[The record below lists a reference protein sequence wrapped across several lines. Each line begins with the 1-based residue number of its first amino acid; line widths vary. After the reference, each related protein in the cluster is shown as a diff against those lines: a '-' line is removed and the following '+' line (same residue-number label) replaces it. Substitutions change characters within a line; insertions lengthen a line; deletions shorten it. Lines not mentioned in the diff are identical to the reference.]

1 MSLRINQNVLSIN
14 TYKSVAQTSGRLEK
28 SIQKLSSGL
37 RINGAADDAAGL
49 AISEKMRRQIRGLNR
64 AVLNAQDGISMIQ
77 TAEGALNETQSILQ
91 RIRELATQSANDT
104 LTSNDRLEIQKEVIQ
119 LRDEIDRIARSTE
132 FNTKKLLDGSQ
143 TALIS
148 SNSNAVEGLVVGSID
163 GLGADYDVELELVKG
178 GIAEMQRSQIFTIGD
193 GSGKLADGNTQLQ
206 SVAQFYDSNG
216 VFILETPQILTL
228 GGNTESTEITLD
240 RQMTLDN
247 LAASIQNAMVRM
259 TGLGLSNSKV
269 ATVNTAATGV
279 AGMGGYI
286 EIVSGSIGDN
296 GKVSFSSDQKII
308 DALGM
313 SVTRKAVNSQVEVA
327 INDAFGNSR
336 KMNVDGNR
344 VSGLLDGIDLQ
355 FNSQSAQIAGS
366 RGLEQGLNFV
376 TTQTF
381 TISVNNTFINIAISA
396 NPSFGWS
403 MEGIA
408 RSINHQIR
416 TAIETGGGQE
426 RLKGL
431 AATVVEGEIRLTYD
445 RPTSVASTVPNTIMI
460 TNATGT
466 ADEIGFSNGS
476 FSGFVDASKDEDS
489 VVWGF
494 NRYMVSGETL
504 VQAGTVI
511 VVSVGD
517 GVLGR
522 EITVMTTLGTA
533 SKTVANMVLF
543 SRFQATVND
552 AFRTGS
558 VAVRV
563 DQVGSAIAFTALK
576 VGTKHENAGPVESI
590 VSLSDINDDNGVSA
604 DSAVERAV
612 NSILGIKEAIARGS
626 GDSNFKLHIVNTQ
639 AQFQIGADQGQTM
652 EINIGNMTSKALGVD
667 KIDLST
673 VEGSN
678 KAMGM
683 VNKALDRVSTQRAKL
698 GAYQNRLE
706 YAINNLRNTH
716 SNLTSAESRIRDA
729 DIAMEM
735 IEFTRN
741 QIINQSG
748 TAMLAQAN
756 MLPQGVLQLLQ

>member
-1 MSLRINQNVLSIN
+1 MSLRINQNVLSIS
-14 TYKSVAQTSGRLEK
+14 TYKTVAQTSGRLEK

-37 RINGAADDAAGL
+37 RINSAADDAAGL
-49 AISEKMRRQIRGLNR
+49 AISEKMRRQIRGLSR

-119 LRDEIDRIARSTE
+119 LRDEIDRISRSTE

-148 SNSNAVEGLVVGSID
+148 SNSNSVEGLVNGSIN
-163 GLGADYDVELELVKG
+163 GVGADYDVELELVKG
-178 GIAEMQRSQIFTIGD
+178 GIAEMQRSQIFTLAD
-193 GSGKLADGNTQLQ
+193 GSGKLADGSTQLQ

-228 GGNTESTEITLD
+228 SGNTQSTDITLD
-240 RQMTLDN
+240 RQMSLDN
-247 LAASIQNAMVRM
+247 LAASIQNAMVRS
-259 TGLGLSNSKV
+259 TGLDLSNSKV

-286 EIVSGSIGDN
+286 EITSGSIGES
-296 GKVSFSSDQKII
+296 GKVSFSSDQKIV

-313 SVTRKAVNSQVEVA
+313 NVSREAVNSRINVA
-327 INDAFGNSR
+327 LNDSFGNSR
-336 KMNVDGNR
+336 QLNVDGNR
-344 VSGLLDGIDLQ
+344 VAGLLDGIDLQ

-366 RGLEQGLNFV
+366 KGLESGLSFVAAQG
-376 TTQTF
+376 QTF
-381 TISVNNTFINIAISA
+381 TISVNGADVDITISGSSA
-396 NPSFGWS
+396 FGRT

-408 RSINHQIR
+408 RSINDQIKDDGS
-416 TAIETGGGQE
+416 AG
-426 RLKGL
+426 LKGL
-431 AATVVEGEIRLTYD
+431 SASVVEGEIRLTYE
-445 RPTSVASTVPNTIMI
+445 RPVSVSATVANTITI
-460 TNATGT
+460 ANAN
-466 ADEIGFSNGS
+466 ADIIGLYDGAY
-476 FSGFVDASKDEDS
+476 SGFVDAKKDTAFAA
-489 VVWGF
+489 WGF
-494 NRYMVSGETL
+494 TRYMVSGQTSIANNTNIRIS
-504 VQAGTVI
+504 VTDGAGNDLTI
-511 VVSVGD
+511 DLLRTTGTAA
-517 GVLGR
+517 
-522 EITVMTTLGTA
+522 ITV
-533 SKTVANMVLF
+533 SDMVLF
-543 SRFQATVND
+543 TNFQAATNNALDLAGVQI
-552 AFRTGS
+552 
-558 VAVRV
+558 RV
-563 DQVGSAIAFTALK
+563 DQVGSSVAFTSK
-576 VGTKHENAGPVESI
+576 YVGSRHENNGTTASYVQLDSFSAGATA
-590 VSLSDINDDNGVSA
+590 SLNTQ
-604 DSAVERAV
+604 RAIS
-612 NSILGIKEAIARGS
+612 NLLGISEGIARGS
-626 GDSNFKLHIVNTQ
+626 GDTNFKLHIVNTQ

-652 EINIGNMTSKALGVD
+652 DINIGNMSSKSLGVD

-673 VEGSN
+673 VEGAN
-678 KAMGM
+678 KAMGL

-756 MLPQGVLQLLQ
+756 MVPQGVLQLLG

>member
-1 MSLRINQNVLSIN
+1 MEESEMSLRINQNVLSIS
-14 TYKSVAQTSGRLEK
+14 TYKTVAQTSGRLEK

-37 RINGAADDAAGL
+37 RINSAADDAAGL
-49 AISEKMRRQIRGLNR
+49 AISEKMRRQIRGLSR

-148 SNSNAVEGLVVGSID
+148 SNSNAVEGLVNGSIS
-163 GLGADYDVELELVKG
+163 GVGADYDVELELVKG
-178 GIAEMQRSQIFTIGD
+178 GIAEMQRSQIFTLAD

-228 GGNTESTEITLD
+228 SGNTQSTEITLD

-247 LAASIQNAMVRM
+247 LAASIQNAMVRS
-259 TGLGLSNSKV
+259 TGLALSNSKV
-269 ATVNTAATGV
+269 ATVSTAATGV
-279 AGMGGYI
+279 AGMGGYF
-286 EIVSGSIGDN
+286 EITSGSIGEN
-296 GKVSFSSDQKII
+296 GKISFSSDQKIV

-313 SVTRKAVNSQVEVA
+313 SVSREAVNNRVKVNL
-327 INDAFGNSR
+327 NDSFGNSR
-336 KMNVDGNR
+336 QLNVDGNR
-344 VSGLLDGIDLQ
+344 VAGLLNGIDLQ
-355 FNSQSAQIAGS
+355 FSSQTAQVAGS
-366 RGLEQGLNFV
+366 KGLEQGLNLNANQGFTV
-376 TTQTF
+376 TLDGGDNVIITVLQ
-381 TISVNNTFINIAISA
+381 
-396 NPSFGWS
+396 NPTFGWT

-408 RSINHQIR
+408 RSINQQI
-416 TAIETGGGQE
+416 TAAVGANPML
-426 RLKGL
+426 RGL
-431 AATVVEGEIRLTYD
+431 QASVVEGEIRLAFE
-445 RPTSVASTVPNTIMI
+445 RPASASATVANTIAI
-460 TNATGT
+460 SGASADILGIYNGT
-466 ADEIGFSNGS
+466 S
-476 FSGFVDASKDEDS
+476 SGFVDGKKDVAFS
-489 VVWGF
+489 AWGF
-494 NRYMVSGETL
+494 TRYMISGQSGIADNTNVVISVTDGAGDNVSITL
-504 VQAGTVI
+504 
-511 VVSVGD
+511 
-517 GVLGR
+517 L
-522 EITVMTTLGTA
+522 TTTGTA
-533 SKTVANMVLF
+533 NKTVADMVLF
-543 SRFQATVND
+543 SNFQAAANNALSGADVD
-552 AFRTGS
+552 IK
-558 VAVRV
+558 V
-563 DQVGSAIAFTALK
+563 DQVGSSIAFTSK
-576 VGTKHENAGPVESI
+576 YVGTLHENSGSTDSYVQLANFSAGTTASAATQRAI
-590 VSLSDINDDNGVSA
+590 NSL
-604 DSAVERAV
+604 
-612 NSILGIKEAIARGS
+612 LGLSQSIARGS
-626 GDSNFKLHIVNTQ
+626 GDTNFKLHIVDTK

-652 EINIGNMTSKALGVD
+652 GVDIGNMTSKALGVD

-673 VEGSN
+673 VEGAN

-716 SNLTSAESRIRDA
+716 SNLSSAESRIRDA

-756 MLPQGVLQLLQ
+756 MVPQGVLQLLG

>member
-1 MSLRINQNVLSIN
+1 
-14 TYKSVAQTSGRLEK
+14 
-28 SIQKLSSGL
+28 
-37 RINGAADDAAGL
+37 
-49 AISEKMRRQIRGLNR
+49 
-64 AVLNAQDGISMIQ
+64 
-77 TAEGALNETQSILQ
+77 
-91 RIRELATQSANDT
+91 
-104 LTSNDRLEIQKEVIQ
+104 
-119 LRDEIDRIARSTE
+119 
-132 FNTKKLLDGSQ
+132 
-143 TALIS
+143 
-148 SNSNAVEGLVVGSID
+148 
-163 GLGADYDVELELVKG
+163 
-178 GIAEMQRSQIFTIGD
+178 
-193 GSGKLADGNTQLQ
+193 
-206 SVAQFYDSNG
+206 
-216 VFILETPQILTL
+216 
-228 GGNTESTEITLD
+228 
-240 RQMTLDN
+240 
-247 LAASIQNAMVRM
+247 
-259 TGLGLSNSKV
+259 
-269 ATVNTAATGV
+269 
-279 AGMGGYI
+279 
-286 EIVSGSIGDN
+286 
-296 GKVSFSSDQKII
+296 
-308 DALGM
+308 
-313 SVTRKAVNSQVEVA
+313 
-327 INDAFGNSR
+327 
-336 KMNVDGNR
+336 
-344 VSGLLDGIDLQ
+344 
-355 FNSQSAQIAGS
+355 
-366 RGLEQGLNFV
+366 
-376 TTQTF
+376 
-381 TISVNNTFINIAISA
+381 
-396 NPSFGWS
+396 
-403 MEGIA
+403 
-408 RSINHQIR
+408 
-416 TAIETGGGQE
+416 
-426 RLKGL
+426 
-431 AATVVEGEIRLTYD
+431 
-445 RPTSVASTVPNTIMI
+445 
-460 TNATGT
+460 
-466 ADEIGFSNGS
+466 
-476 FSGFVDASKDEDS
+476 
-489 VVWGF
+489 
-494 NRYMVSGETL
+494 

>member
-1 MSLRINQNVLSIN
+1 
-14 TYKSVAQTSGRLEK
+14 
-28 SIQKLSSGL
+28 
-37 RINGAADDAAGL
+37 
-49 AISEKMRRQIRGLNR
+49 
-64 AVLNAQDGISMIQ
+64 
-77 TAEGALNETQSILQ
+77 
-91 RIRELATQSANDT
+91 
-104 LTSNDRLEIQKEVIQ
+104 
-119 LRDEIDRIARSTE
+119 
-132 FNTKKLLDGSQ
+132 
-143 TALIS
+143 
-148 SNSNAVEGLVVGSID
+148 
-163 GLGADYDVELELVKG
+163 LVKG